1 MKRLANF
8 WLWFLAAASATAA
21 AADISLWQIGGSGL
35 RWADSDSAQV
45 MIDFAGPNNSIQ
57 PVLVSSDTTV
67 FPLLENWS
75 PKKNPDELG
84 FVDGERPRA
93 WKGQAGTSSTVDNA
107 LNLIDGSGAT
117 YNPVTSNSIN
127 SEYYTIDL
135 GVPVPL
141 FRFAMSTPDKGFFRS
156 DGTPLEEDAIPA
168 FEVSIAPDTNNDVLH
183 TPYGPP
189 IGEIIAEARENV
201 NPKIV
206 ADFSLQYVRYVRYK
220 RKNSILDEAT
230 NQSSGHSG
238 TARKGTVA
246 EFFLWGEGIPK
257 RATYKTV
264 IFDLGTVVNFGR
276 LFWKATPMRL
286 VDGVAE
292 EAPDAKV
299 QIEVEART
307 GVDANPDIYYEFTD
321 MGTRVVVEQAR
332 YQGKLKNQSS
342 AVTNAD
348 GLGGTLTLSTRPKP
362 GLRAGIEYDQQNW
375 TFWSF
380 PTTESDRPLNLNRG
394 SHLQIKIVLHS
405 ERFDEF
411 VRLDSLWI
419 ETSPILASRVVAEIA
434 QLGQPN
440 PARGVAEVPLG
451 QRTDFTYDIK
461 AEFAASEVG
470 FDALRI
476 STGSSQTEFKD
487 LELDGIATD
496 PAGIEVVDDG
506 FVVQLPQRISGAYNP
521 SLRVTFAAEVFDF
534 ARTFEGEVFNSG
546 GTELPQPVEGGD
558 VSDAIGTNSLR
569 VLAASAANPQ
579 LVQDVRFSSGVITP
593 NGDGVNDELVIS
605 YSLFA
610 LPQSVPVQLQVFSLD
625 GRQVAQ
631 VQRGQQGSGP
641 QRLSWDG
648 RDQRGETLAPG
659 LYLLG
664 VGIEAEDK
672 SALQLRPI
680 NIAY

>member
-1 MKRLANF
+1 MKRLANL
-8 WLWFLAAASATAA
+8 WLWFLAAAAATSA

-45 MIDFAGPNNSIQ
+45 MIDFAGSNNSIQ
-57 PVLVSSDTTV
+57 PVLVSADTTV
-67 FPLLENWS
+67 FPLLDNWS

-93 WKGQAGTSSTVDNA
+93 WKGGSGTSSTVDNA
-107 LNLIDGSGAT
+107 LNLIDGNGAT

-141 FRFAMSTPDKGFFRS
+141 FRFAMSTPDKGFYRS

-168 FEVSIAPDTNNDVLH
+168 FEVSIAADTNNDVLN
-183 TPYGPP
+183 TSNP

-201 NPKIV
+201 ISKIA
-206 ADFSLQYVRYVRYK
+206 ADFPLQYVRYVRYK

-292 EAPDAKV
+292 EAPDANV

-307 GVDANPDIYYEFTD
+307 GIDADPDIYYEFTD

-332 YQGKLKNQSS
+332 YQGVLKNQSA

-380 PTTESDRPLNLNRG
+380 PTTESDRPINLNRG
-394 SHLQIKIVLHS
+394 SYLQVKVVLHS

-440 PARGVAEVPLG
+440 PARGVAEVALG
-451 QRTDFTYDIK
+451 TMTDFTYDIK
-461 AEFAASEVG
+461 AEFAAGEVG

-476 STGSSQTEFKD
+476 STGSAQTEFKG
-487 LELDGIATD
+487 LEVDGVATD

-506 FVVQLPQRISGAYNP
+506 FVIQLPQRISRAHNP

-534 ARTFEGEVFNSG
+534 ARTFEGEVFNTDSAD
-546 GTELPQPVEGGD
+546 LPQPVEGGD
-558 VSDAIGTNSLR
+558 VSDAVGTNSLR

-579 LVQDVRFSSGVITP
+579 LVQDVQFSSGVITP

-625 GRQVAQ
+625 GRRVAQ

-641 QRLSWDG
+641 QQLHWDG
-648 RDQRGETLAPG
+648 RNQRGEMLAPG

-664 VGIEAEDK
+664 IGIEAEDK
-672 SALQLRPI
+672 NALQLRPI
-680 NIAY
+680 NIAF

>member
-1 MKRLANF
+1 MKRLTDL
-8 WLWFLAAASATAA
+8 WLWFFAAASATGA

-35 RWADSDSAQV
+35 GWADSDSAQV
-45 MIDFAGPNNSIQ
+45 MIDFTGSNNSIQ
-57 PVLVSSDTTV
+57 PVLVSADTTV

-93 WKGQAGTSSTVDNA
+93 WKGGAGTSSTVDNA
-107 LNLIDGSGAT
+107 LNLIDGNGAT

-168 FEVSIAPDTNNDVLH
+168 FEVSIAPDTNNDVLN
-183 TPYGPP
+183 TSNP
-189 IGEIIAEARENV
+189 IGEVIVEARENV
-201 NPKIV
+201 VPKI
-206 ADFSLQYVRYVRYK
+206 AAEFPLQYVRYVRYK

-230 NQSSGHSG
+230 NQSLGHSG

-292 EAPDAKV
+292 EAPDANV

-307 GVDANPDIYYEFTD
+307 GVDADPDIYYEFTD

-332 YQGKLKNQSS
+332 YQGKLKNQSA

-419 ETSPILASRVVAEIA
+419 ETSPILASRVVAEVA
-434 QLGQPN
+434 ELGQPN

-451 QRTDFTYDIK
+451 EMTDFTYDIK
-461 AEFAASEVG
+461 AEFAAGEVG

-476 STGSSQTEFKD
+476 STGSAQTEFKG
-487 LELDGIATD
+487 LEADGVAID
-496 PAGIEVVDDG
+496 PSEVVVADDG
-506 FVVQLPQRISGAYNP
+506 FVVQLPQRLSSAYNP
-521 SLRVTFAAEVFDF
+521 SLRVTFSAEVFDF
-534 ARTFEGEVFNSG
+534 ARTFEGEVFNTDSAD
-546 GTELPQPVEGGD
+546 LPQPVESGD
-558 VSDAIGTNSLR
+558 VTDAIGTNSLR

-579 LVQDVRFSSGVITP
+579 LVQDVQFSSGVITP

-664 VGIEAEDK
+664 IGIEAEDK

>member
-1 MKRLANF
+1 MKRLLNL
-8 WLWFLAAASATAA
+8 WLWFLTAALATGA
-21 AADISLWQIGGSGL
+21 AADIALWQLGGSGL
-35 RWADSDSAQV
+35 GWAASDSAQV
-45 MIDFAGPNNSIQ
+45 MIDFTGANNSIQ

-75 PKKNPDELG
+75 PKKDPDELG

-93 WKGQAGTSSTVDNA
+93 WKGCCGTSSTVDNA
-107 LNLIDGSGAT
+107 LNLIDGNGKT

-135 GVPVPL
+135 GVPLPL
-141 FRFAMSTPDKGFFRS
+141 FGFAMSTPDKGFYRS
-156 DGTPLEEDAIPA
+156 DGTPLEEDAVPA
-168 FEVSIAPDTNNDVLH
+168 FEVSIAPDTNNDVLN
-183 TPYGPP
+183 TANP
-189 IGEIIAEARENV
+189 IGEIIVEARENV
-201 NPKIV
+201 IPKIA
-206 ADFSLQYVRYVRYK
+206 ADFPLQYVRYVRYK

-230 NQSSGHSG
+230 NQSAGHSG

-286 VDGVAE
+286 VNGVAE
-292 EAPDAKV
+292 EAPDAHV

-307 GVDANPDIYYEFTD
+307 GIDSNPDIYYEFTD
-321 MGTRVVVEQAR
+321 MGTRVAVDQAR
-332 YQGKLKNQSS
+332 YQGVLKNQSS
-342 AVTNAD
+342 AITNAD

-394 SHLQIKIVLHS
+394 SHLQIKVVLHS

-419 ETSPILASRVVAEIA
+419 ETSPILASRVVAEVA
-434 QLGQPN
+434 ELGQPN
-440 PARGVAEVPLG
+440 PVRGVAEVSLG
-451 QRTDFTYDIK
+451 EMTDFTYDIK
-461 AEFAASEVG
+461 AEFAADELG

-476 STGSSQTEFKD
+476 RTGSAQTEFKG
-487 LELDGIATD
+487 LEMDGVTTE
-496 PAGIEVVDDG
+496 PAGVEVADGG
-506 FVVQLPQRISGAYNP
+506 FVVELPQRISRAYNP
-521 SLRVTFAAEVFDF
+521 RLRVTFAAEVFDF
-534 ARTFEGEVFNSG
+534 ARTFEGEVFN
-546 GTELPQPVEGGD
+546 TDRADLPQPVEGGD
-558 VSDAIGTNSLR
+558 VSDAIGTNSVR

-579 LVQDVRFSSGVITP
+579 LVQDVQFSSGVITP
-593 NGDGVNDELVIS
+593 NGDGVNDELVLS
-605 YSLFA
+605 YALFA

-631 VQRGQQGSGP
+631 IQRGQQGSGP
-641 QRLSWDG
+641 QQLHWDG
-648 RDQRGETLAPG
+648 RDQRGKTLAPG

-664 VGIEAEDK
+664 VGIEAED
-672 SALQLRPI
+672 AGDLRLRPVG
-680 NIAY
+680 IAY

>member
-1 MKRLANF
+1 MKRPLDL
-8 WLWFLAAASATAA
+8 WLSLLVTAAATSA
-21 AADISLWQIGGSGL
+21 AADISWWQIGGSGL
-35 RWADSDSAQV
+35 GWADSDSAQV
-45 MIDFAGPNNSIQ
+45 MIDFTGSNNSIQ
-57 PVLVSSDTTV
+57 PVLVSADTTV

-93 WKGQAGTSSTVDNA
+93 WKGGSGTSSTVDNA
-107 LNLIDGSGAT
+107 LNLIDGNGAT

-168 FEVSIAPDTNNDVLH
+168 FEVSIAPDTNNDVLN
-183 TPYGPP
+183 TSNP
-189 IGEIIAEARENV
+189 IGEIIVEARENV
-201 NPKIV
+201 VPKIA
-206 ADFSLQYVRYVRYK
+206 ADFPLQYVRYVRYK

-276 LFWKATPMRL
+276 LFWQATPMRL

-292 EAPDAKV
+292 EAPDANV

-307 GVDANPDIYYEFTD
+307 GIDANPDIYYEFTD

-332 YQGKLKNQSS
+332 YQGKLKNQSA

-380 PTTESDRPLNLNRG
+380 PTTESDQPLNLNRG
-394 SHLQIKIVLHS
+394 SHLQLKVVLHS

-434 QLGQPN
+434 QFGQPN
-440 PARGVAEVPLG
+440 PVRGVAEVPLG
-451 QRTDFTYDIK
+451 ERTDFTYDIK
-461 AEFAASEVG
+461 AEFAAGEVG

-476 STGSSQTEFKD
+476 RTGSTQTEFKG
-487 LELDGIATD
+487 LEVDGTATD

-506 FVVQLPQRISGAYNP
+506 FVVQLPQRISHAHNP
-521 SLRVTFAAEVFDF
+521 SLRVTFTAEVFDF
-534 ARTFEGEVFNSG
+534 ARTFEGEVFNTDSAD
-546 GTELPQPVEGGD
+546 LPQPVEGGD
-558 VSDAIGTNSLR
+558 VSDAVGTNSLR

-579 LVQDVRFSSGVITP
+579 LVQDVQFSSGVITP
-593 NGDGVNDELVIS
+593 NGDGVNDGLVIS

-625 GRQVAQ
+625 GRRVAQ
-631 VQRGQQGSGP
+631 IQRGQQGSGP
-641 QRLSWDG
+641 QQLHWDG
-648 RDQRGETLAPG
+648 RDQRGETLVPG

-664 VGIEAEDK
+664 IGIEAEDK

>member
-1 MKRLANF
+1 MKRLADL
-8 WLWFLAAASATAA
+8 WLGFLVAAAATSA
-21 AADISLWQIGGSGL
+21 AADISWWQIGGSGL
-35 RWADSDSAQV
+35 GWADSDSAQV
-45 MIDFAGPNNSIQ
+45 MIDFTGSNNSIQ
-57 PVLVSSDTTV
+57 PVLVSADTTV

-75 PKKNPDELG
+75 PKKAPDELG

-93 WKGQAGTSSTVDNA
+93 WKGCCGTSSTVDNA
-107 LNLIDGSGAT
+107 LNLIDGNGAT

-141 FRFAMSTPDKGFFRS
+141 FRFAMSTPDKGFYRS
-156 DGTPLEEDAIPA
+156 DGTPLEEDSIPA
-168 FEVSIAPDTNNDVLH
+168 FEVSIAADTNNDVLN
-183 TPYGPP
+183 TSNP

-201 NPKIV
+201 IPKIA
-206 ADFSLQYVRYVRYK
+206 ADFPLQYVRYVRYK
-220 RKNSILDEAT
+220 RKSSILDEAT
-230 NQSSGHSG
+230 NQSLGHSG

-276 LFWKATPMRL
+276 LFWQATPMRL

-292 EAPDAKV
+292 EAPDANV

-307 GVDANPDIYYEFTD
+307 GIDANPDIYYEFTD
-321 MGTRVVVEQAR
+321 MGTRVVVDQSR
-332 YQGKLKNQSS
+332 YQGKLKNQSAS
-342 AVTNAD
+342 VTNAD

-380 PTTESDRPLNLNRG
+380 PTTESDQPLNLNRG
-394 SHLQIKIVLHS
+394 SHLQIKVVLHS

-434 QLGQPN
+434 QFGQPN

-451 QRTDFTYDIK
+451 ERTDFTYDIK
-461 AEFAASEVG
+461 AEFAAGEVG
-470 FDALRI
+470 FDAVRI
-476 STGSSQTEFKD
+476 KTGSTQTEFKG
-487 LELDGIATD
+487 LEVDGVAAD

-506 FVVQLPQRISGAYNP
+506 FIVQLPQRISRAYNP

-534 ARTFEGEVFNSG
+534 ARTFEGEVFNTDSVD
-546 GTELPQPVEGGD
+546 LPQPVEGGD
-558 VSDAIGTNSLR
+558 VSDAVGTNSLR

-579 LVQDVRFSSGVITP
+579 LVQDVQFSSGVITP

-625 GRQVAQ
+625 GRRVAQ

-641 QRLSWDG
+641 QQLRWDG

-664 VGIEAEDK
+664 IGIEAENK
-672 SALQLRPI
+672 SALQLRPF

>member
-1 MKRLANF
+1 MKRLSNL

-45 MIDFAGPNNSIQ
+45 MIDFTGPNNSIQ

-67 FPLLENWS
+67 FLLLENWS
-75 PKKNPDELG
+75 PKKAPDELG

-93 WKGQAGTSSTVDNA
+93 WKGCCGTSSTVDNA
-107 LNLIDGSGAT
+107 LNLIDGSGKT

-168 FEVSIAPDTNNDVLH
+168 FEVSIAPDTNNDVLN
-183 TPYGPP
+183 TSNP
-189 IGEIIAEARENV
+189 IGEVIVEARENV
-201 NPKIV
+201 VPKIA
-206 ADFSLQYVRYVRYK
+206 ADFPLQYVRYVRYK

-257 RATYKTV
+257 RATYKTT

-286 VDGVAE
+286 VNGVAE
-292 EAPDAKV
+292 EAPDANV

-307 GVDANPDIYYEFTD
+307 GIDSDPDIYYEFTD
-321 MGTRVVVEQAR
+321 MGTRVVVEQSR
-332 YQGKLKNQSS
+332 YQGKLKNQSA

-362 GLRAGIEYDQQNW
+362 GLRAGIEYDQENW

-380 PTTESDRPLNLNRG
+380 PTTESDQPLNLNRG
-394 SHLQIKIVLHS
+394 SYLQVKVVLHS

-461 AEFAASEVG
+461 AEFAASEAG

-476 STGSSQTEFKD
+476 STGSAQTEFKG
-487 LELDGIATD
+487 LEMDEVATD
-496 PAGIEVVDDG
+496 PAGIEIVDDG
-506 FVVQLPQRISGAYNP
+506 FVVQLPQRISGAHNP

-534 ARTFEGEVFNSG
+534 ARTFEGEVFNIGSSD
-546 GTELPQPVEGGD
+546 LPQPVEGGD

-579 LVQDVRFSSGVITP
+579 LVQDVQFSSGVITP
-593 NGDGVNDELVIS
+593 NGDSVNDELVIS

-664 VGIEAEDK
+664 IGIEAEDK

>member
-1 MKRLANF
+1 MKRLANL

-45 MIDFAGPNNSIQ
+45 MIDFTGPNNSIQ

-67 FPLLENWS
+67 FLLLENWS
-75 PKKNPDELG
+75 PKKAPDELG

-93 WKGQAGTSSTVDNA
+93 WKGCCGTSSTVDNA
-107 LNLIDGSGAT
+107 LNLIDGNGAT

-168 FEVSIAPDTNNDVLH
+168 FEVSIAPDTNNDVLN
-183 TPYGPP
+183 TSNP
-189 IGEIIAEARENV
+189 IGEVIVEARENV
-201 NPKIV
+201 VPKIA
-206 ADFSLQYVRYVRYK
+206 ADFPLQYVRYVRYK

-257 RATYKTV
+257 RATYKTT

-286 VDGVAE
+286 VNGVAE
-292 EAPDAKV
+292 EAPDANV

-307 GVDANPDIYYEFTD
+307 GIDSNPDVYYEFTD
-321 MGTRVVVEQAR
+321 MGTRVVVEQQR
-332 YQGKLKNQSS
+332 YQGVLKNQSA

-394 SHLQIKIVLHS
+394 SHLQIKVVLHS

-419 ETSPILASRVVAEIA
+419 ETSPILASRVVAEVA
-434 QLGQPN
+434 ELGQPN
-440 PARGVAEVPLG
+440 PARGVAEVALG
-451 QRTDFTYDIK
+451 ERTDFTYDIK
-461 AEFAASEVG
+461 AEFAAGEVG

-476 STGSSQTEFKD
+476 STGSAQNEFKS
-487 LELDGIATD
+487 LEMDGVTTD
-496 PAGIEVVDDG
+496 PAGVAVEDDG
-506 FVVQLPQRISGAYNP
+506 FVVQLPQRISSAYSPN
-521 SLRVTFAAEVFDF
+521 LRVTFAAEVFDF
-534 ARTFEGEVFNSG
+534 ARTFEGEVFNTDSAD
-546 GTELPQPVEGGD
+546 LPQPVEGGD
-558 VSDAIGTNSLR
+558 VSNAIGTNSLR

-579 LVQDVRFSSGVITP
+579 LVQDVQFSSGVITP

-641 QRLSWDG
+641 QQLHWDG
-648 RDQRGETLAPG
+648 RDQRGETLVPG

-664 VGIEAEDK
+664 IGIEAEDK